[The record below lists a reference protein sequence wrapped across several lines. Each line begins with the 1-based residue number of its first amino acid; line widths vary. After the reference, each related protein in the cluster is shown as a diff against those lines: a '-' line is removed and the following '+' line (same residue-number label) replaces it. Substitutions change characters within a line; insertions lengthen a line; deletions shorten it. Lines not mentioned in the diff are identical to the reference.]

1 MSPSTNT
8 AFLLKKYALRILI
21 PTQYSLPNS
30 QYPFLMFKKK
40 IVNDPIYGFITI
52 PDGIIFRLIEHP
64 WFQRLRRIEQLGVTH
79 LVYPGAIHTR
89 FHHTLG
95 AMHLMHKAI
104 ETLRSKGIEITE
116 QEEEGAK
123 LAILLHDIGH
133 GPLSHNLE
141 HSIVN
146 NIPHEDMSS
155 IFMERLNIE
164 FDGELSL
171 AIRIFRNK
179 YPKKFLHQL
188 VSGQLDVDRL
198 DYLTR
203 DTFFTGVSEGVVGYD
218 RIINML
224 NVAGGNI
231 VVEAKGI
238 YSIEKFIIARRIMY
252 WQVYLHKTVLSAME
266 LVTNIFRRAKEI
278 AAQGGEL
285 FCTPAL
291 RVFIYNNFNQKDF
304 EKSEE
309 LVQTFAM
316 LDDHDVMS
324 CIKVWISHPD
334 YILSTLSNWF
344 INRRLYSTFLQKNQ
358 FSTPKLN
365 QLITNAKIKYGVN
378 NKDVSYFVFS
388 GEVENAIYKND
399 KISPHGGHINIVYP
413 DGKVID
419 ITKASDYPGATEL
432 DKIIHKYFLCFPKGL

>member
-1 MSPSTNT
+1 
-8 AFLLKKYALRILI
+8 
-21 PTQYSLPNS
+21 
-30 QYPFLMFKKK
+30 MFKKK

-52 PDGIIFRLIEHP
+52 PDGIIFQLIEHP

-104 ETLRSKGIEITE
+104 ETLRSKGVSISEK
-116 QEEEGAK
+116 EEESAK

-141 HSIVN
+141 HSIVHH
-146 NIPHEDMSS
+146 ISHEDMSA
-155 IFMERLNIE
+155 IFMKELNKQ
-164 FDGELSL
+164 FNGELSL
-171 AIRIFRNK
+171 AIEIFRNQYK
-179 YPKKFLHQL
+179 RKFLHQL
-188 VSGQLDVDRL
+188 VSSQLDVDRL

-203 DTFFTGVSEGVVGYD
+203 DTFFTGVSEGVIGYD

-224 NVAGGNI
+224 NVAKGNI

-266 LVTNIFRRAKEI
+266 LLVKIIDRAKEI
-278 AAQGGEL
+278 AAGGGDL

-291 RVFIYNNFNQKDF
+291 RLFIYNTFTKKDF
-304 EKSEE
+304 EKNTE
-309 LVQTFAM
+309 LVNAFAL

-324 CIKVWISHPD
+324 CIKVWMEHPD
-334 YILSTLSNWF
+334 FILSTLSKWL
-344 INRRLYSTFLQKNQ
+344 INRRLYSTRLQKEP
-358 FSTPKLN
+358 FSP
-365 QLITNAKIKYGVN
+365 AKINRLIKSIIATYPISIQ
-378 NKDVSYFVFS
+378 DVPYFVFS
-388 GEVENAIYKND
+388 GEVENAIYKSD
-399 KISPHGGHINIVYP
+399 TIRATGGRINILYP
-413 DGKVID
+413 DGKIVD
-419 ITKASDYPGATEL
+419 ITKASDYPGAEEL
-432 DKIIHKYFLCFPKGL
+432 NKTTHKHFLCYPKGM

>member
-1 MSPSTNT
+1 
-8 AFLLKKYALRILI
+8 
-21 PTQYSLPNS
+21 
-30 QYPFLMFKKK
+30 MFKKKK

-52 PDGIIFRLIEHP
+52 PDGIIFQLIEHH

-104 ETLRSKGIEITE
+104 ETLRSKGVDITE
-116 QEEEGAK
+116 KEEESAK

-141 HSIVN
+141 HSIVHH
-146 NIPHEDMSS
+146 ITHEDMSS
-155 IFMERLNIE
+155 IFMEKLNKE
-164 FDGELSL
+164 FNGELSL
-171 AIRIFRNK
+171 AIRIFRNQ

-188 VSGQLDVDRL
+188 VSSQLDVDRL

-224 NVAGGNI
+224 NVAKGNL

-266 LVTNIFRRAKEI
+266 LVVNIIDRAKEV
-278 AAQGGEL
+278 AAAGGEL

-291 RVFIYNNFNQKDF
+291 RVFIYTSFNKKDF
-304 EKSEE
+304 EKDKD
-309 LVQTFAM
+309 LVNTFAM

-324 CIKVWISHPD
+324 CIKVWINHPD
-334 YILSTLSNWF
+334 FILSTLSDWL
-344 INRRLYSTFLQKNQ
+344 INRRLYSTRLQKEP
-358 FSTPKLN
+358 FSQIKIK
-365 QLITNAKIKYGVN
+365 QLIKSAKSKY
-378 NKDVSYFVFS
+378 KLSDTDIPYFVFS
-388 GEVENAIYKND
+388 GEVENAIYKSEAQKVN
-399 KISPHGGHINIVYP
+399 SSGRINILYP
-413 DGKVID
+413 DGTITD
-419 ITKASDYPGATEL
+419 ITKASDYPGAEEL
-432 DKIIHKYFLCFPKGL
+432 DKITRKHFICYPKGL

>member
-1 MSPSTNT
+1 
-8 AFLLKKYALRILI
+8 
-21 PTQYSLPNS
+21 
-30 QYPFLMFKKK
+30 MFKKK

-52 PDGIIFRLIEHP
+52 PDGIIFQLIEHP

-116 QEEEGAK
+116 KEEESAK

-141 HSIVN
+141 HSIVHH
-146 NIPHEDMSS
+146 IPHEDMST
-155 IFMERLNIE
+155 IFMEKLNKE
-164 FDGELSL
+164 FNGKLSL
-171 AIRIFRNK
+171 AMKIFRNK
-179 YPKKFLHQL
+179 YHKKFLHQL
-188 VSGQLDVDRL
+188 VSSQLDVDRL

-224 NVAGGNI
+224 NVAGGNL

-266 LVTNIFRRAKEI
+266 LVVNIIDRAKDL
-278 AAQGGEL
+278 AANGGEL
-285 FCTPAL
+285 FCTPAM
-291 RVFIYNNFNQKDF
+291 RVFIYNNFSKKDF
-304 EKSEE
+304 EKDKD
-309 LVQTFAM
+309 LINTFAM

-324 CIKVWISHPD
+324 CIKVWINHPD
-334 YILSTLSNWF
+334 FVLSTLSNWL
-344 INRRLYSTFLQKNQ
+344 INRRLYSTQLQKEPFGPNK
-358 FSTPKLN
+358 TK
-365 QLITNAKIKYGVN
+365 QLVKSAKSKYGLN
-378 NKDVSYFVFS
+378 DQDVSYFVFS
-388 GEVENAIYKND
+388 GEVENAIYKSD
-399 KISPHGGHINIVYP
+399 KVSTTGGRINILYP
-413 DGKVID
+413 DGKIID
-419 ITKASDYPGATEL
+419 ITKASDYPGAEEL
-432 DKIIHKYFLCFPKGL
+432 DKITHKYFLCYPKGL

>member
-1 MSPSTNT
+1 
-8 AFLLKKYALRILI
+8 
-21 PTQYSLPNS
+21 
-30 QYPFLMFKKK
+30 MFKKK

-104 ETLRSKGIEITE
+104 ETLRSKDVEITE
-116 QEEEGAK
+116 KEEESAK

-141 HSIVN
+141 HSIVHH
-146 NIPHEDMSS
+146 ISHEDMSS
-155 IFMERLNIE
+155 IFMEKLNKE
-164 FDGELSL
+164 FNGELSL
-171 AIRIFRNK
+171 AMKIFRNK
-179 YPKKFLHQL
+179 YHKKFLHQL
-188 VSGQLDVDRL
+188 VSSQLDVDRL

-224 NVAGGNI
+224 NVAGGNL

-266 LVTNIFRRAKEI
+266 LVVNIFDRAKEV
-278 AAQGGEL
+278 AANGDEL

-291 RVFIYNNFNQKDF
+291 RMFIYNNFNKKDF
-304 EKSEE
+304 EKNTD
-309 LVQTFAM
+309 LVNTFAM
-316 LDDHDVMS
+316 LDDHDIMS
-324 CIKVWISHPD
+324 CIKVWINHPD
-334 YILSTLSNWF
+334 YVLSTLSDWL
-344 INRRLYSTFLQKNQ
+344 INRRLYVTLLQKEPFN
-358 FSTPKLN
+358 PN
-365 QLITNAKIKYGVN
+365 KIKQLAKSAKSKYGLTDKN
-378 NKDVSYFVFS
+378 VSYFVFS
-388 GEVENAIYKND
+388 GEVENAIYKHD
-399 KISPHGGHINIVYP
+399 KITATGGHINILYP
-413 DGKVID
+413 DGKISD
-419 ITKASDYPGATEL
+419 ITKASDYPGAEEL
-432 DKIIHKYFLCFPKGL
+432 DKITHKHFLCYPKGL

>member
-1 MSPSTNT
+1 
-8 AFLLKKYALRILI
+8 
-21 PTQYSLPNS
+21 
-30 QYPFLMFKKK
+30 MFKKK

-79 LVYPGAIHTR
+79 LVYPGAVHTR

-104 ETLRSKGIEITE
+104 ETLRSKGIDITE
-116 QEEEGAK
+116 KEEEGAK

-146 NIPHEDMSS
+146 DIPHEDMSS
-155 IFMERLNIE
+155 IIMEKLNKE

-171 AIRIFRNK
+171 AIQIFRNK

-188 VSGQLDVDRL
+188 VSSQLDVDRL

-224 NVAGGNI
+224 NVSNNNI

-278 AAQGGEL
+278 ASNGGDL
-285 FCTPAL
+285 FCTPSL
-291 RVFIYNNFNQKDF
+291 RVFIYNHFNKKDF

-309 LVQTFAM
+309 LVHTFAM
-316 LDDHDVMS
+316 LDDHDIMS
-324 CIKVWISHPD
+324 CIKVWINHPD
-334 YILSTLSNWF
+334 SILSTLCNWF
-344 INRRLYSTFLQKNQ
+344 INRRLYSTLLQKEPFPLQ
-358 FSTPKLN
+358 
-365 QLITNAKIKYGVN
+365 KIKQLSKAAQAKFEVN
-378 NKDVSYFVFS
+378 NKDVSYYVFS
-388 GEVENAIYKND
+388 GEVENAIYKSD
-399 KISPHGGHINIVYP
+399 KYTTTGGRINILYP
-413 DGKVID
+413 NGRIID
-419 ITKASDYPGATEL
+419 ITKASDYPGAAEL
-432 DKIIHKYFLCFPKGL
+432 DKITRKYFLCCPKGL

>member
-1 MSPSTNT
+1 
-8 AFLLKKYALRILI
+8 
-21 PTQYSLPNS
+21 
-30 QYPFLMFKKK
+30 MFKKK

-52 PDGIIFRLIEHP
+52 PDGIIFQLIEHP

-116 QEEEGAK
+116 KEEESVK

-141 HSIVN
+141 HSIVHH
-146 NIPHEDMSS
+146 IPHEDMSS
-155 IFMERLNIE
+155 IFIEKLNKE
-164 FDGELSL
+164 FNGELSL

-179 YPKKFLHQL
+179 YHKKFLHQL
-188 VSGQLDVDRL
+188 VSSQLDVDRL

-224 NVAGGNI
+224 NVAGGNL

-238 YSIEKFIIARRIMY
+238 YSVEKFIIARRIMY

-266 LVTNIFRRAKEI
+266 LVVNILDRAREVV
-278 AAQGGEL
+278 ANGGEL

-291 RVFIYNNFNQKDF
+291 GLFIYNNFDKKDF
-304 EKSEE
+304 ENDKD
-309 LVQTFAM
+309 LVNAFAM

-334 YILSTLSNWF
+334 FVLSTLSDWL
-344 INRRLYSTFLQKNQ
+344 INRRLYSTQLQKEPFNE
-358 FSTPKLN
+358 
-365 QLITNAKIKYGVN
+365 AKIKQLSKKAKSKYDLD
-378 NKDVSYFVFS
+378 DVDLHYFVFS
-388 GEVENAIYKND
+388 GEVENAIYKKD
-399 KISPHGGHINIVYP
+399 KVSAKTSEHINILYP
-413 DGKVID
+413 DGKITD
-419 ITKASDYPGATEL
+419 ITKASDYPGAEEL
-432 DKIIHKYFLCFPKGL
+432 DKITRKYFLCYPKGF

>member
-1 MSPSTNT
+1 
-8 AFLLKKYALRILI
+8 
-21 PTQYSLPNS
+21 
-30 QYPFLMFKKK
+30 MFKKK

-52 PDGIIFRLIEHP
+52 PDGIIFQLIEHP

-104 ETLRSKGIEITE
+104 ETLRSKGVEITE
-116 QEEEGAK
+116 KEEESAK

-141 HSIVN
+141 HSIVHH
-146 NIPHEDMSS
+146 IPHEDMSS
-155 IFMERLNIE
+155 IFMEKLNKE
-164 FDGELSL
+164 FNGELTL
-171 AIRIFRNK
+171 AMKIFRNK
-179 YPKKFLHQL
+179 YHKKFLHQL
-188 VSGQLDVDRL
+188 VSSQLDVDRL

-224 NVAGGNI
+224 NVAGGNL

-266 LVTNIFRRAKEI
+266 LVVNIIDRAKEI
-278 AAQGGEL
+278 ASAGGEL

-291 RVFIYNNFNQKDF
+291 KLFIYNNFNKKDF
-304 EKSEE
+304 EKNTE
-309 LVQTFAM
+309 LVNAFAL
-316 LDDHDVMS
+316 LDDHDIMS

-334 YILSTLSNWF
+334 FVLSTLSDWL
-344 INRRLYSTFLQKNQ
+344 INRRLYHTQLQKEP
-358 FSTPKLN
+358 FS
-365 QLITNAKIKYGVN
+365 QQKIKQLTNSAKKKYKLSD
-378 NKDVSYFVFS
+378 KDVHYFVFS
-388 GEVENAIYKND
+388 GEVENAIYKHD
-399 KISPHGGHINIVYP
+399 KVSTTGGRINILYP

-419 ITKASDYPGATEL
+419 ITKASDYPGAGEL
-432 DKIIHKYFLCFPKGL
+432 DRITHKYFLCYPKGM

>member
-1 MSPSTNT
+1 
-8 AFLLKKYALRILI
+8 
-21 PTQYSLPNS
+21 
-30 QYPFLMFKKK
+30 MFKKK

-52 PDGIIFRLIEHP
+52 PDGIIFQLIEHP

-79 LVYPGAIHTR
+79 LVYQGAIHTR

-116 QEEEGAK
+116 KEEESVK

-141 HSIVN
+141 HSIVHH
-146 NIPHEDMSS
+146 IPHEDMSS
-155 IFMERLNIE
+155 IFMEKLNKE
-164 FDGELSL
+164 FNGELSL

-179 YPKKFLHQL
+179 YHKKFLHQL
-188 VSGQLDVDRL
+188 VSSQLDVDRL

-224 NVAGGNI
+224 NVAGGNL

-238 YSIEKFIIARRIMY
+238 YSVEKFIIARRIMY

-266 LVTNIFRRAKEI
+266 LVVNILDRAREVV
-278 AAQGGEL
+278 ANGGEL

-291 RVFIYNNFNQKDF
+291 GLFIYNNFDKKDF
-304 EKSEE
+304 ENDKD
-309 LVQTFAM
+309 LVNAFAM

-334 YILSTLSNWF
+334 FVLSTLSDWL
-344 INRRLYSTFLQKNQ
+344 INRRLYSTQLQKEPFNE
-358 FSTPKLN
+358 
-365 QLITNAKIKYGVN
+365 AKIKQLSKKAKSKYDLD
-378 NKDVSYFVFS
+378 DVDLHYFVFS
-388 GEVENAIYKND
+388 GEVENAIYKKD
-399 KISPHGGHINIVYP
+399 KVSAKTSEHINILYP
-413 DGKVID
+413 DGKITD
-419 ITKASDYPGATEL
+419 ITKASDYPGAEEL
-432 DKIIHKYFLCFPKGL
+432 DKITRKYFLCYPKGF

>member
-1 MSPSTNT
+1 M
-8 AFLLKKYALRILI
+8 Y
-21 PTQYSLPNS
+21 
-30 QYPFLMFKKK
+30 KKK

-52 PDGIIFRLIEHP
+52 PEGTIFKLIEHP

-95 AMHLMHKAI
+95 AMHLMHKAV

-116 QEEEGAK
+116 KEEESVK

-141 HSIVN
+141 HSIVHH
-146 NIPHEDMSS
+146 ITHEDMSS
-155 IFMERLNIE
+155 IFMEKLNKE

-171 AIRIFRNK
+171 AIKIFRNK
-179 YPKKFLHQL
+179 HPKKFLHQL
-188 VSGQLDVDRL
+188 VSSQLDVDRL

-224 NVAGGNI
+224 SVAGGNL

-266 LVTNIFRRAKEI
+266 LVVNIINRAKEV
-278 AAQGGEL
+278 AANGGEL

-291 RVFIYNNFNQKDF
+291 RIFIFKSFDKKDF
-304 EKSEE
+304 EKNDD
-309 LVQTFAM
+309 LVNLFAM
-316 LDDHDVMS
+316 LDDHDIMS

-334 YILSTLSNWF
+334 PVLSTLSDWL
-344 INRRLYSTFLQKNQ
+344 INRKLYHTFLQKEP
-358 FSTPKLN
+358 FS
-365 QLITNAKIKYGVN
+365 QQKIKQLAKSAKTKYKLSDKEVH
-378 NKDVSYFVFS
+378 YFVFS
-388 GEVENAIYKND
+388 GEVENAIYKSEARQSNN
-399 KISPHGGHINIVYP
+399 KHSSGGRINILYP
-413 DGKVID
+413 DGKTID
-419 ITKASDYPGATEL
+419 ITKASDYPGAEEL
-432 DKIIHKYFLCFPKGL
+432 DMITRKYFLCYPKGL

>member
-1 MSPSTNT
+1 
-8 AFLLKKYALRILI
+8 
-21 PTQYSLPNS
+21 
-30 QYPFLMFKKK
+30 MFKKK

-52 PDGIIFRLIEHP
+52 PDGTIFQLIEHP

-116 QEEEGAK
+116 KEEESAK

-141 HSIVN
+141 YSIVHH
-146 NIPHEDMSS
+146 IPHEDMSS
-155 IFMERLNIE
+155 IFMEKLNRE
-164 FDGELSL
+164 FNGELAL
-171 AIRIFRNK
+171 AIKIFRNK
-179 YPKKFLHQL
+179 YHKKFLHQL
-188 VSGQLDVDRL
+188 VSSQLDVDRL

-224 NVAGGNI
+224 NVAGGNL

-252 WQVYLHKTVLSAME
+252 WQVYLHKTVLAAME
-266 LVTNIFRRAKEI
+266 LVVNILDRAREVV
-278 AAQGGEL
+278 ANGGEL

-291 RVFIYNNFNQKDF
+291 GLFIYNNFDKKDF
-304 EKSEE
+304 EKDKD
-309 LVQTFAM
+309 LVNAFAM

-334 YILSTLSNWF
+334 FVLSTLSDWL
-344 INRRLYSTFLQKNQ
+344 INRRLYSTQLQKEP
-358 FSTPKLN
+358 FSG
-365 QLITNAKIKYGVN
+365 AKIKQLAKKTKSKYGL
-378 NKDVSYFVFS
+378 DEADLHYFVFS
-388 GEVENAIYKND
+388 GEVENAIYKKD
-399 KISPHGGHINIVYP
+399 KVSAKTSGHINILYP
-413 DGKVID
+413 DGKVTD
-419 ITKASDYPGATEL
+419 ITKASDYPGAEEL
-432 DKIIHKYFLCFPKGL
+432 DHITHKYFLCYPKGL

>member
-1 MSPSTNT
+1 
-8 AFLLKKYALRILI
+8 
-21 PTQYSLPNS
+21 
-30 QYPFLMFKKK
+30 MFKKKK

-104 ETLRSKGIEITE
+104 ETLRSKGVEITE
-116 QEEEGAK
+116 KEEESAK

-141 HSIVN
+141 HSIVHH
-146 NIPHEDMSS
+146 ISHEDMSS
-155 IFMERLNIE
+155 IFMEQLNKE
-164 FDGELSL
+164 FNGELSL
-171 AIRIFRNK
+171 AMRIFRDK
-179 YPKKFLHQL
+179 YHKKFLHQL
-188 VSGQLDVDRL
+188 VSSQLDVDRL

-224 NVAGGNI
+224 NVAGGDL

-266 LVTNIFRRAKEI
+266 LVVNIFDRAKEV
-278 AAQGGEL
+278 AAKGEEL

-291 RVFIYNNFNQKDF
+291 RMFIYNNFNKKDF
-304 EKSEE
+304 ERDKE
-309 LVQTFAM
+309 LVNTFSM
-316 LDDHDVMS
+316 LDDHDIMS
-324 CIKVWISHPD
+324 CIKVWANHPD
-334 YILSTLSNWF
+334 YVLSTLCDWL
-344 INRRLYSTFLQKNQ
+344 INRKLYSIQLQKEP
-358 FSTPKLN
+358 FSPT
-365 QLITNAKIKYGVN
+365 KIKQLAKSAKSKYKLED
-378 NKDVSYFVFS
+378 KDVPYFVFS
-388 GEVENAIYKND
+388 GEVENAIYKTSEAP
-399 KISPHGGHINIVYP
+399 KAKKGHSLIGGRINILYP
-413 DGKVID
+413 DGKITD
-419 ITKASDYPGATEL
+419 ITKASDYPGAEEL
-432 DKIIHKYFLCFPKGL
+432 DKITHKYFLCYPKGL

>member
-1 MSPSTNT
+1 
-8 AFLLKKYALRILI
+8 
-21 PTQYSLPNS
+21 
-30 QYPFLMFKKK
+30 MFKKK

-52 PDGIIFRLIEHP
+52 PDGIIFQLIEHP

-104 ETLRSKGIEITE
+104 ETLRSKEIEITE
-116 QEEEGAK
+116 KEEESAK

-141 HSIVN
+141 HSIVHH
-146 NIPHEDMSS
+146 IPHEDMSS
-155 IFMERLNIE
+155 IFMEKLNKE
-164 FDGELSL
+164 FNGELSL
-171 AIRIFRNK
+171 AIKIFRNQ
-179 YPKKFLHQL
+179 YHKKFLHQL
-188 VSGQLDVDRL
+188 VSSQLDVDRL

-203 DTFFTGVSEGVVGYD
+203 DTFYTGVSEGVVGYD

-224 NVAGGNI
+224 NVAGGNL

-266 LVTNIFRRAKEI
+266 LVVNIFNRAKEV
-278 AAQGGEL
+278 AANGGEL

-291 RVFIYNNFNQKDF
+291 RVFIYNTFNKKDF
-304 EKSEE
+304 EKNTE
-309 LVQTFAM
+309 LVNTFAM
-316 LDDHDVMS
+316 LDDHDIMS
-324 CIKVWISHPD
+324 CIKVWINHPD
-334 YILSTLSNWF
+334 YILSMLSYWL
-344 INRRLYSTFLQKNQ
+344 INRRLYSTQLQNEPFSNNKIRQ
-358 FSTPKLN
+358 FTK
-365 QLITNAKIKYGVN
+365 NAKSKYKVN
-378 NKDVSYFVFS
+378 DKDVSYFVFS
-388 GEVENAIYKND
+388 GEVENAIYKTH
-399 KISPHGGHINIVYP
+399 KINTSGGHINIIYP

-419 ITKASDYPGATEL
+419 ITKASDYPGAEEL
-432 DKIIHKYFLCFPKGL
+432 DKITRKYFLCFPKGL

>member
-1 MSPSTNT
+1 
-8 AFLLKKYALRILI
+8 
-21 PTQYSLPNS
+21 
-30 QYPFLMFKKK
+30 MFKKK

-104 ETLRSKGIEITE
+104 ETLRSKGVDITE
-116 QEEEGAK
+116 KEEESAK

-141 HSIVN
+141 HSIVQH
-146 NIPHEDMSS
+146 IPHEDMSS
-155 IFMERLNIE
+155 IFMEKLNKK
-164 FDGELSL
+164 FNGELSL
-171 AIRIFRNK
+171 AIRIFRDK
-179 YPKKFLHQL
+179 YHKKFLHQL
-188 VSGQLDVDRL
+188 VSSQLDVDRL

-224 NVAGGNI
+224 NVAGGNL

-238 YSIEKFIIARRIMY
+238 YSVEKFIIARRIMY

-266 LVTNIFRRAKEI
+266 LVVKIIDRAKEV
-278 AAQGGEL
+278 AAGGGEL

-291 RVFIYNNFNQKDF
+291 RVFLYNNFSKKDF
-304 EKSEE
+304 EKNKG
-309 LVQTFAM
+309 LVNTFAM

-324 CIKVWISHPD
+324 CIKVWMSHPD
-334 YILSTLSNWF
+334 FILSTLSEWF
-344 INRRLYSTFLQKNQ
+344 INRRLYSTKLQKEPFNP
-358 FSTPKLN
+358 T
-365 QLITNAKIKYGVN
+365 KIKQLSKTAQTKYKLS
-378 NKDVSYFVFS
+378 NKDVTYFVFS
-388 GEVENAIYKND
+388 GEVENAIYKTSVSRLAN
-399 KISPHGGHINIVYP
+399 SGHINILYP
-413 DGKVID
+413 DGKITD
-419 ITKASDYPGATEL
+419 ITKASDYPGAEEL
-432 DKIIHKYFLCFPKGL
+432 ERITRKYFLCYPKGL

>member
-1 MSPSTNT
+1 
-8 AFLLKKYALRILI
+8 
-21 PTQYSLPNS
+21 
-30 QYPFLMFKKK
+30 MFKKK

-104 ETLRSKGIEITE
+104 ETIRSKGVEITE
-116 QEEEGAK
+116 KEEESAK

-141 HSIVN
+141 HSIVHH
-146 NIPHEDMSS
+146 IPHEDMSS
-155 IFMERLNIE
+155 IFMEKLNKE
-164 FDGELSL
+164 FNGELSL

-179 YPKKFLHQL
+179 YHKKLLHQL
-188 VSGQLDVDRL
+188 VSSQLDVDRL

-224 NVAGGNI
+224 NVAGGNL

-266 LVTNIFRRAKEI
+266 LVVNIINRAKEV
-278 AAQGGEL
+278 AANGGEL

-291 RVFIYNNFNQKDF
+291 RLFIYNNYSKKDF
-304 EKSEE
+304 EKNADLINS
-309 LVQTFAM
+309 FAL

-324 CIKVWISHPD
+324 AIKVWMSHPD
-334 YILSTLSNWF
+334 PILSTLSDWL
-344 INRRLYSTFLQKNQ
+344 INRRLYTTELQKEP
-358 FSTPKLN
+358 FRP
-365 QLITNAKIKYGVN
+365 AKIKQLTNLAKSKYKLN
-378 NKDVSYFVFS
+378 NNDVSYFVFS
-388 GEVENAIYKND
+388 GEVENAIYKSDSRQAN
-399 KISPHGGHINIVYP
+399 SSGHINILYP
-413 DGKVID
+413 DGKITD
-419 ITKASDYPGATEL
+419 ITK
-432 DKIIHKYFLCFPKGL
+432 GLRLSRSRGIR